1 MKNKKVNLQLFGD
14 AEDNAVDILKELGA
28 EYEHMDAATQIE
40 VAKLAQLKRIAD
52 VLEDING
59 ALISM
64 GGDIEALGDCVG
76 VIPPRYPQGMECKFL
91 RIGGS
96 VDTGV

>member
-1 MKNKKVNLQLFGD
+1 MTEAYREIVNEFC
-14 AEDNAVDILKELGA
+14 
-28 EYEHMDAATQIE
+28 E
-40 VAKLAQLKRIAD
+40 VAGDDDSFALEVMKIEQLKRIAD

-59 ALISM
+59 ALIGM
-64 GGDIEALGDCVG
+64 GGDIEALGECVG
-76 VIPPRYPQGMECKFL
+76 YAPSRHKAGQGTNFL

>member
-1 MKNKKVNLQLFGD
+1 MKKKEMNLQLFGY
-14 AEDNAVDILKELGA
+14 AEDNAVNILKELDA

-52 VLEDING
+52 VLEDISS
-59 ALISM
+59 ALIGM

-76 VIPPRYPQGMECKFL
+76 VIPARYSGREYAFFH
-91 RIGGS
+91 IGGS
-96 VDTGV
+96 VDAGV

>member
-1 MKNKKVNLQLFGD
+1 MKKKEMNLQLFGY
-14 AEDNAVDILKELGA
+14 AEDNAVNILKELDA

-52 VLEDING
+52 VLEDISS
-59 ALISM
+59 ALIGM

-76 VIPPRYPQGMECKFL
+76 VIPARYTQGIDLHFL

-96 VDTGV
+96 VDAGI

>member
-1 MKNKKVNLQLFGD
+1 MKNKKMNLQLFGD

-59 ALISM
+59 ALIGM
-64 GGDIEALGDCVG
+64 GGDIEALGECVG
-76 VIPPRYPQGMECKFL
+76 TAPARYKGGRDYHFL

>member
-1 MKNKKVNLQLFGD
+1 MNEFEEYVKEFLEAPGAD
-14 AEDNAVDILKELGA
+14 EDERLKFMELKRL
-28 EYEHMDAATQIE
+28 D
-40 VAKLAQLKRIAD
+40 RIAD

-64 GGDIEALGDCVG
+64 GGDIEALGDCAG
-76 VIPPRYPQGMECKFL
+76 TISARYTQGIDVHFL

-96 VDTGV
+96 VDTGA

>member
-1 MKNKKVNLQLFGD
+1 MTEFEQ
-14 AEDNAVDILKELGA
+14 
-28 EYEHMDAATQIE
+28 MQIE
-40 VAKLAQLKRIAD
+40 QLKRIAD

-59 ALISM
+59 ALNDM

-76 VIPPRYPQGMECKFL
+76 VIPARYTQGIDVHFL

-96 VDTGV
+96 VDTGI

>member
-1 MKNKKVNLQLFGD
+1 MT
-14 AEDNAVDILKELGA
+14 E
-28 EYEHMDAATQIE
+28 EYRKIIDEFCE
-40 VAKLAQLKRIAD
+40 VAGDDNSFALEVMKIEQLKRIAD

-59 ALISM
+59 ALIGM

-76 VIPPRYPQGMECKFL
+76 TIPARYTQGIDVHFL

-96 VDTGV
+96 VDSGV

>member
-1 MKNKKVNLQLFGD
+1 MTEKYREIIDEFC
-14 AEDNAVDILKELGA
+14 
-28 EYEHMDAATQIE
+28 E
-40 VAKLAQLKRIAD
+40 VAGDDDSFALEVMKIEQLKRIAD

-64 GGDIEALGDCVG
+64 GGDIEALSDCVG
-76 VIPPRYPQGMECKFL
+76 MIPERYTRGKNFHFL

-96 VDTGV
+96 VDTGN